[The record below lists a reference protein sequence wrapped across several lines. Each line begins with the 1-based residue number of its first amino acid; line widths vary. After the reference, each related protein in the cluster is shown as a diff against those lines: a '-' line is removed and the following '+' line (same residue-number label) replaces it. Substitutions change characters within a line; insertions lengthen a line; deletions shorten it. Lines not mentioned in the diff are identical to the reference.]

1 MAREE
6 GDEGYLTPALP
17 LTSVGPGAGD
27 FTVMSYSRHHW
38 TPSVAVSQAWRYQG
52 NADLFRKKLPSP
64 SLHRLR
70 SLFYPGTDP
79 KAQQAGAAPGVCP
92 WDASWPA
99 PSPALPSCP
108 PDPVLMATSS
118 SGWVSSALL
127 PELDASDGH
136 ECLFLLVPRMKLLTF
151 PHITLHA
158 HSRKLRKIREARRK
172 KMASNP
178 TAQRKRF

>member
-6 GDEGYLTPALP
+6 GDEGHLTPALP

-52 NADLFRKKLPSP
+52 NADLFRKRLPSP
-64 SLHRLR
+64 SLHCLR

-79 KAQQAGAAPGVCP
+79 KAQQAGAAPAGLP
-92 WDASWPA
+92 PHL
-99 PSPALPSCP
+99 PSPPALPSCP
-108 PDPVLMATSS
+108 PDPVLTATSS

-127 PELDASDGH
+127 PELDTSDGH
-136 ECLFLLVPRMKLLTF
+136 ECLFLLVPRMKLLMF
-151 PHITLHA
+151 AHITLHA